1 MTTRVRRRGVSR
13 AVGLVLL
20 VALLVVG
27 TLAAAT
33 DPFTLLFFASY
44 AAVGAFLV
52 HRRPRNTIG
61 WLLVGI
67 GFAFIGTTT
76 RGSYDLDALG
86 AGTSTTGEFV
96 SAWIAGWAGS
106 ACFAGFAALAV
117 LFPSGHLPG
126 GRARRPAAALLAAAV
141 AVLVL
146 TATGPDTSFNPD
158 GGVASILIPNRFGV
172 LAWLPIWSFVSVDL
186 MMLPEIV
193 ILATAVVGLLARYRR
208 AQGVLRLQ
216 LRWLVA
222 AVTFVVVA
230 VVFGLSTLLVFG
242 VNIGGF
248 AWIPVIVAYPTVPAA
263 IGIAVL
269 RYRLYEIDRIVSRT
283 IGWVVVTVI
292 LAAVFGVVV
301 VGLQVVLEPV
311 TGTNTLAVAASTLVA
326 AALFQPLRGRVQRV
340 VDRRFNRSRA
350 DAERAIGG
358 FVARV
363 RDEVDL
369 AQLRTALAETADE
382 AVRPVAATVWL
393 RGGEGAR

>member
-1 MTTRVRRRGVSR
+1 MTY
-13 AVGLVLL
+13 
-20 VALLVVG
+20 
-27 TLAAAT
+27 
-33 DPFTLLFFASY
+33 P
-44 AAVGAFLV
+44 
-52 HRRPRNTIG
+52 P
-61 WLLVGI
+61 
-67 GFAFIGTTT
+67 
-76 RGSYDLDALG
+76 
-86 AGTSTTGEFV
+86 
-96 SAWIAGWAGS
+96 
-106 ACFAGFAALAV
+106 
-117 LFPSGHLPG
+117 
-126 GRARRPAAALLAAAV
+126 
-141 AVLVL
+141 
-146 TATGPDTSFNPD
+146 
-158 GGVASILIPNRFGV
+158 
-172 LAWLPIWSFVSVDL
+172 
-186 MMLPEIV
+186 
-193 ILATAVVGLLARYRR
+193 
-208 AQGVLRLQ
+208 
-216 LRWLVA
+216 
-222 AVTFVVVA
+222 
-230 VVFGLSTLLVFG
+230 
-242 VNIGGF
+242 F
-248 AWIPVIVAYPTVPAA
+248 AWVLISIFVMPLLPAA